1 MSYLLS
7 YLIQQEIKEYL
18 LRTQATIA
26 VPREWREKFDTLGA
40 RNSNS
45 VVRPVSRVE
54 FSSVLIGLLSARSF
68 M

>member
-18 LRTQATIA
+18 LRTQASIA
-26 VPREWREKFDTLGA
+26 VAREWREKFDTLGA

-45 VVRPVSRVE
+45 VLRPVSWVE
-54 FSSVLIGLLSARSF
+54 FSSVLIGHGLLCRIT
-68 M
+68 